1 MPKQAYDNDEAV
13 ARALQR
19 QYERDARQRQSSRH
33 SGVRRGGD
41 GRSRPTPSAPREEIV
56 RRRTI
61 PIPSSSDEEYAR
73 QIAEEEERLY
83 AYQRQA
89 GSAAAYEVKPVRN
102 LGDAGF
108 TVVVEK
114 GGRSLCSLRS
124 GADETPP
131 TSRESSENED
141 TEYARRVE
149 QELHDEELARRMES
163 IDEDRISRNAARQVA
178 AAAPEPRP
186 CTRSRIFRH
195 VVFFSFLAAIA
206 VAFIYLFF
214 INDSDL
220 PRWVWDP
227 EEFADEDVSFFVRR
241 KRHVG
246 AGFRQ
251 PCPSHEFSPSFP
263 GDCVAL

>member
-19 QYERDARQRQSSRH
+19 QYERDSRQRQSSRH
-33 SGVRRGGD
+33 SSSRHSSARRGGD
-41 GRSRPTPSAPREEIV
+41 ARSRPTPSAPREEIV
-56 RRRTI
+56 RGRNI
-61 PIPSSSDEEYAR
+61 PVRSSSDEEYAR

-89 GSAAAYEVKPVRN
+89 ASAAACEVKS
-102 LGDAGF
+102 G
-108 TVVVEK
+108 
-114 GGRSLCSLRS
+114 

-131 TSRESSENED
+131 TSRDSSENSEYED
-141 TEYARRVE
+141 IEYARRVE

-186 CTRSRIFRH
+186 CTKARIFRH
-195 VVFFSFLAAIA
+195 VLFSSFLAAIV

-227 EEFADEDVSFFVRR
+227 EEFADEDVSFFVPR
-241 KRHVG
+241 KGHVG
-246 AGFRQ
+246 AGFRR
-251 PCPSHEFSPSFP
+251 PCPSHLFSPSFP